1 MKKIIQKIMLAA
13 TALLML
19 SACSLP
25 GLGSDLTG
33 EGEGISITGGAATEM
48 SILGYIVEGM
58 VEHYIDID
66 ANVITNLFST
76 MNHQATMTGAANVSA
91 IRYTGTSLTG
101 ELGQEAVTDPE
112 LAEKIVVEGF
122 DEQFDQKWFPSYG
135 FANTY
140 AFLVQEKTA
149 EEYGLEK
156 VSDFEPYKDEF
167 AVGVDTNWINR
178 DGDGYDDF
186 QELYGFSFDNLLP
199 MSLGLMYTAFSN
211 DEIDVALGYS
221 TDGGIVSEN
230 LVVLEDDLNLFPPY
244 DASPIASYEVL
255 EAYPELEL
263 IFQKLEGQI
272 DETIMQELNYTSDNF
287 LIEPKVV
294 AMDWLEEMNF
304 FEDTEPYLE
313 PVESSVMSDD

>member
-1 MKKIIQKIMLAA
+1 MKKILKKILVPIS
-13 TALLML
+13 ALFIL
-19 SACSLP
+19 SACALP

-33 EGEGISITGGAATEM
+33 EGEGISITGGASTEM
-48 SILGYIVEGM
+48 SIMGYVVEGM
-58 VEHYIDID
+58 VEHYIDVD

-101 ELGQEAVTDPE
+101 ELGQEAVTDPK
-112 LAEKIVVEGF
+112 LAKEKVVEGF
-122 DEQFDQKWFPSYG
+122 EREFNLKWFPSYG

-140 AFLVQEKTA
+140 AFLVQEETA
-149 EEYGLEK
+149 NEYDLEK
-156 VSDFEPYKDEF
+156 VSDLKEYQSEF
-167 AVGVDTNWINR
+167 DVGVDTNWINR
-178 DGDGYDDF
+178 DGDGYEDF
-186 QELYGFSFDNLLP
+186 QRLYGFEFDNLLP

-244 DASPIASYEVL
+244 DASPVADFEVL
-255 EAYPELEL
+255 ESYPNLEL
-263 IFQKLEGQI
+263 IFEKLEGKI
-272 DETIMQELNYTSDNF
+272 DETIMQELNYTSDNY

-294 AMDWLEEMNF
+294 ASDWLEEMNY
-304 FEDTEPYLE
+304 FEDSEPYIE
-313 PVESSVMSDD
+313 PIESGEIAND

>member
-1 MKKIIQKIMLAA
+1 MKKTIKKVLIPIISSIIL
-13 TALLML
+13 T
-19 SACSLP
+19 ACSLP
-25 GLGSDLTG
+25 GLGSNLTG

-48 SILGYIVEGM
+48 SIMGYIVEGM

-101 ELGQEAVTDPE
+101 ELGQDAVTDPE
-112 LAEKIVVEGF
+112 LAKEKVVEGF
-122 DEQFDQKWFPSYG
+122 EEEFNQKWFPTYG

-140 AFLVQEKTA
+140 AFLVQEETA
-149 EEYGLEK
+149 KEYDLEK
-156 VSDFEPYKDEF
+156 VSDLKEHQDQFD
-167 AVGVDTNWINR
+167 VGVDTNWINR

-186 QELYGFSFDNLLP
+186 QELYGFEFDNLLP

-221 TDGGIVSEN
+221 TDGGIVAEN

-244 DASPIASYEVL
+244 DASPIASFEVL
-255 EAYPELEL
+255 ESYPELEL
-263 IFQKLEGQI
+263 IFQKLEGEI
-272 DETIMQELNYTSDNF
+272 DENIMQELNYTSDNF

-294 AMDWLEEMNF
+294 AQDWLEEMNF
-304 FEDTEPYLE
+304 FEETEPYLE
-313 PVESSVMSDD
+313 PVESGVMSDD

>member
-1 MKKIIQKIMLAA
+1 MKKIMKKVVTPIITLF
-13 TALLML
+13 ML
-19 SACSLP
+19 SACTLP
-25 GLGSDLTG
+25 GLGSDIT
-33 EGEGISITGGAATEM
+33 GEGISITGGASTEM
-48 SILGYIVEGM
+48 SIMGYVVEGM

-91 IRYTGTSLTG
+91 IRFTGTSLTG
-101 ELGQEAVTDPE
+101 ELGREAVTDPE
-112 LAEKIVVEGF
+112 LATEIVIKGF
-122 DEQFDQKWFPSYG
+122 DEEFDQKWFPSYG

-140 AFLVQEKTA
+140 AFLVREEDAQ
-149 EEYGLEK
+149 EYGLEK
-156 VSDFEPYKDEF
+156 VSDLEEFKDEF

-186 QELYGFSFDNLLP
+186 QELYGFKFDNLLP
-199 MSLGLMYTAFSN
+199 MSLGLMYTAFAN

-244 DASPIASYEVL
+244 DASPVANYEVL

-272 DETIMQELNYTSDNF
+272 DETTMQELNFTSDNY
-287 LIEPKVV
+287 LIEPKIV
-294 AMDWLEEMNF
+294 AVDWLEEMNY
-304 FEDTEPYLE
+304 FEDAEPYLE
-313 PVESSVMSDD
+313 PVERGESLND

>member
-1 MKKIIQKIMLAA
+1 MKKIIKKMLAPIS
-13 TALLML
+13 ALFML
-19 SACSLP
+19 SACALP

-48 SILGYIVEGM
+48 SIMGYIVEGM

-101 ELGQEAVTDPE
+101 ELGQEAITDPE
-112 LAEKIVVEGF
+112 LAKEKVVEGF
-122 DEQFDQKWFPSYG
+122 DKEFDQKWFPSYG

-149 EEYGLEK
+149 EKYDLEK
-156 VSDFEPYKDEF
+156 VSDLKEYKGEFE
-167 AVGVDTNWINR
+167 VGVDTNWINR

-186 QELYGFSFDNLLP
+186 QRLYGFEFDNLLP

-244 DASPIASYEVL
+244 DASPIANYEVL
-255 EAYPELEL
+255 ESYPELEL
-263 IFQKLEGQI
+263 IFQKLEGEI
-272 DETIMQELNYTSDNF
+272 DESIMQELNYTSDNF

-294 AMDWLEEMNF
+294 AKQWLEDRNF
-304 FEDTEPYLE
+304 FEETEPYIE
-313 PVESSVMSDD
+313 PVESSVVSDD

>member
-1 MKKIIQKIMLAA
+1 MKKIMKKILAPIA
-13 TALLML
+13 ALFML
-19 SACSLP
+19 SACTLP
-25 GLGSDLTG
+25 GLGSDAT
-33 EGEGISITGGAATEM
+33 GEGISITGGAATEM

-101 ELGQEAVTDPE
+101 ELGREAVTDPE
-112 LAEKIVVEGF
+112 LAAKMVVEGF
-122 DEQFDQKWFPSYG
+122 DEEFDQKWFPSYG

-140 AFLVQEKTA
+140 AFLVREEAA

-156 VSDFEPYKDEF
+156 VSDLEAFKDEF

-186 QELYGFSFDNLLP
+186 QKLYGFEFNNLLP

-230 LVVLEDDLNLFPPY
+230 LVILEDDLNLFPPY

-272 DETIMQELNYTSDNF
+272 DETVMQELNFTSDNF
-287 LIEPKVV
+287 LIEPKTV
-294 AMDWLEEMNF
+294 ALDWLEEMNF

-313 PVESSVMSDD
+313 SVEKGGALND